1 MSAGFCGRFSVWQGR
16 FYGAEASRCSRACG
30 KLSVPARRNQQQR
43 PLRGLDLVPL
53 DRQDDAEP
61 RKIRGTTGRQDRQK
75 SLTGQLWGSFFV
87 RIRPH
92 NSDFLTGGD
101 LRVSETKIGSYVG
114 FRGTLVCQGPGKC
127 DLAGKAQGFR
137 GCLMG
142 IMVTDRMSPRW
153 MRNQYVIHAESQD
166 SPYY

>member
-1 MSAGFCGRFSVWQGR
+1 MPAGFCGRFSVWQGR
-16 FYGAEASRCSRACG
+16 FYGAEASRFSRACG

-43 PLRGLDLVPL
+43 PLRGLDLVTARSPG
-53 DRQDDAEP
+53 RCRTRKNP
-61 RKIRGTTGRQDRQK
+61 RYYRSSGPTKIPYRATVG
-75 SLTGQLWGSFFV
+75 LFF
-87 RIRPH
+87 RPDPPH
-92 NSDFLTGGD
+92 NSDFPTGG
-101 LRVSETKIGSYVG
+101 RPEVSETKIGSYVG

>member
-1 MSAGFCGRFSVWQGR
+1 MGLFF
-16 FYGAEASRCSRACG
+16 
-30 KLSVPARRNQQQR
+30 R
-43 PLRGLDLVPL
+43 PDP
-53 DRQDDAEP
+53 
-61 RKIRGTTGRQDRQK
+61 
-75 SLTGQLWGSFFV
+75 
-87 RIRPH
+87 PH
-92 NSDFLTGGD
+92 NSDFPTGG
-101 LRVSETKIGSYVG
+101 RPEVSETKIGSYVG